1 MNKDYYKTISKSGEG
16 IYKEKGSKF
25 IGLAFHVDNEEFA
38 KEILSQIK
46 RKFHDAQ
53 HYCYAFRINPENE
66 YFRSSDDGEPSG
78 TAGKPILNQIFSN
91 ELYNCM
97 VIVVR
102 YFGGTKLGVS
112 GLIHAYKSAAI
123 EALNNAGQKEQTIYR
138 SLELRFDYSKMNQV
152 MKLIKEENLEV
163 INQISDMK
171 CIVNIRM
178 KKNDQFKIES
188 KLNQLREVEFDILIN
203 K

>member
-1 MNKDYYKTISKSGEG
+1 MNKDYYKTIDKTGEG

-25 IGLAFHVDNEEFA
+25 IGFAFHVENEEGA
-38 KEILSQIK
+38 KDLLLQIK
-46 RKFHDAQ
+46 KRFHNAR
-53 HYCYAFRINPENE
+53 HHCYAFRINPENE

-91 ELYNCM
+91 ELFNCM

-123 EALNNAGQKEQTIYR
+123 EALNNAEQKEQTIYR
-138 SLELRFDYSKMNQV
+138 CLELRFDYSKMNQV

-163 INQISDMK
+163 INQMSDMK
-171 CIVNIRM
+171 CIVNIRV
-178 KKNDQFKIES
+178 KKNDQIKIES
-188 KLNQLREVEFDILIN
+188 KLNLLRDVEFDILIN
-203 K
+203 N

>member
-1 MNKDYYKTISKSGEG
+1 MNKDYYKTIDKTGEG

-25 IGLAFHVDNEEFA
+25 IGFAFHVENEEGA
-38 KEILSQIK
+38 KDLLLQIK
-46 RKFHDAQ
+46 KKFHDAR
-53 HYCYAFRINPENE
+53 HHCYAFRINPENE

-91 ELYNCM
+91 ELFNCM

-112 GLIHAYKSAAI
+112 GLIHAYKFAAI
-123 EALNNAGQKEQTIYR
+123 EALNNAEQKEQTIYR
-138 SLELRFDYSKMNQV
+138 CLELRFDYSKMNQV

-163 INQISDMK
+163 INQMSDMK
-171 CIVNIRM
+171 CIVNIRV
-178 KKNDQFKIES
+178 KKNDQVKIES
-188 KLNQLREVEFDILIN
+188 KLNLLRDVEFDILIN
-203 K
+203 N